1 MLSYLHVCWLKWLLY
16 ACNTVFFCYEA
27 KKLSLFFFT
36 VLAFVNI
43 KICFN
48 LFLGEIKNIQN
59 KTVNKYLE
67 ISSHFIKTAANQSN
81 TAMSLYC
88 TRKIINQYKLE
99 ERSVK
104 NVED

>member
-1 MLSYLHVCWLKWLLY
+1 MAIIRMQHCFFLLRSEK
-16 ACNTVFFCYEA
+16 T
-27 KKLSLFFFT
+27 LIIFFT

-48 LFLGEIKNIQN
+48 LFLGEIKNIPN